1 MGIYSV
7 VDSTIQFISEAVT
20 RIFSPSDDAY
30 PIIGVQ
36 PFAGEPFRQRRGAD
50 W

>member
-1 MGIYSV
+1 MGISTMI
-7 VDSTIQFISEAVT
+7 DSIMQYVSEAVT

-30 PIIGVQ
+30 PVIGVQ